1 MDSPENDRSLYD
13 RIGGEAALGRLID
26 HFYHRVIHD
35 GEIGHY
41 FAHVPVEKV
50 KHMQREF
57 LAMATGG
64 PVTYSGRPL
73 SQVHRPLAIS
83 RREFQR
89 FAGHLLATLEEVAI
103 GEPDRHEIMARIN
116 LYADEIINDVG

>member
-64 PVTYSGRPL
+64 TGDLQRTPPL
-73 SQVHRPLAIS
+73 AGASPPRDQPTRIPTVHRAPS
-83 RREFQR
+83 RDAR
-89 FAGHLLATLEEVAI
+89 G
-103 GEPDRHEIMARIN
+103 GRHRRTGPA
-116 LYADEIINDVG
+116 